1 MPTSLFVNL
10 PTQDLDRS
18 KSFFEALGWTI
29 NPAFTDE
36 NAACVVITEHH
47 YLMMLKP
54 EFFSQFTDKPIADPR
69 QSCQVEV
76 AFDVESRE
84 AVDAMMERAL
94 ASGGREPKDP
104 QDHGYMY
111 GRDFEDPDGNLF
123 SVFWMDPVAAE
134 QGPQAATEEA
144 HSAT

>member
-18 KSFFEALGWTI
+18 KAFFEALGWTI
-29 NPAFTDE
+29 NPAFSDE

-54 EFFSQFTDKPIADPR
+54 EFFSQFTDKPIANPR
-69 QSCQVEV
+69 ESCQVEV
-76 AFDVESRE
+76 AFDVDSRD

-94 ASGGREPKDP
+94 TAGGREPKDA

-123 SVFWMDPVAAE
+123 SVFWMDPVAAQ
-134 QGPQAATEEA
+134 QGPEASAAQEA
-144 HSAT
+144 